1 MNFIASS
8 LELKNHGQAVSA
20 YGNTYLSSDC
30 RISNTDGDNEMRF
43 RCLCFDKE
51 GPRLS
56 SFLSWSPGATA
67 LVTGHIVFSA
77 NVGEPLDL
85 IITTLETNVPK
96 TFYCNQVVLG
106 NAFFKDGEFKE
117 RRNGT
122 LAAKIGTTLD
132 NSDVTSWLFM
142 EIGKA
147 RKTKLEDRIR
157 KGRPICVQ
165 GQLREYRKNGD
176 ENPYRA
182 IVAQDF
188 TTRRDRDGGAQK
200 RASTGSAAGY
210 GEDDLDPTPE
220 Y

>member
-1 MNFIASS
+1 MNFIAAS
-8 LELKNHGQAVSA
+8 LELKSHGQAVTA
-20 YGNTYLSSDC
+20 YGNGYLSADA
-30 RISNTDGDNEMRF
+30 RISNTDGSNEMQF
-43 RCLCFDKE
+43 RLLCFDKE

-56 SFLSWSPGATA
+56 SFLSWSPGTTA

-85 IITTLETNVPK
+85 IISTIETNVPK
-96 TFYCNQVVLG
+96 DFYCNQVVLG
-106 NAFFKDGEFKE
+106 NAFFKDGDFKE

-147 RKTKLEDRIR
+147 RKSKLEDRIR

-176 ENPYRA
+176 ESPYRA

-188 TTRRDRDGGAQK
+188 TTRRDRDAGQK
-200 RASTGSAAGY
+200 RPSTGSAAGY